1 MNLYKAT
8 VEIYFASEPSEKLE
22 TLCDLL
28 DSMTQT
34 NTVICE
40 IEDTGETAIFE

>member
-8 VEIYFASEPSEKLE
+8 VEIYFASKPSEKRE

-28 DSMTQT
+28 DSMPQT
-34 NTVICE
+34 NTVICK